1 MSRENLL
8 KLRRGAAATW
18 SNANPVLAAGEPG
31 VETDTNKL
39 KIGDGTTAWNSLS
52 YFAVDGGDLDVTNL
66 SLNGIFTFGGTTI
79 NLSDHFDSGTPTSF
93 AGQTD
98 DTLIVPE

>member
-52 YFAVDGGDLDVTNL
+52 YFAVDGGDLATLAPSCPVHTAHRRPL
-66 SLNGIFTFGGTTI
+66 APAPRGICG
-79 NLSDHFDSGTPTSF
+79 
-93 AGQTD
+93 
-98 DTLIVPE
+98 IVRCDPSSVS